1 MIFNEKVSVFIV
13 LEKVHVIT
21 SMSTSD
27 SSTSELSDQSG
38 SDSVPKIANEARPK
52 LEPSGAAPPKPQSAD
67 VNERP
72 FKAPKPSAT
81 KPSRPPEADVEP
93 SGHSEP
99 KLQLSWTNRK
109 PTFRRTVGALFKKNW
124 LLKVRRPAAIVEFI
138 LACVIIFPL
147 QPIYEIAQTQRD
159 GFLMP
164 ELVYADEEFSNPNR
178 SDGLIGGMAL
188 YADSKFILLPD
199 TALQR
204 TLIAPGFE
212 FIWQIMANLPEPY
225 RRSFSTKYMNT
236 LKDMED
242 LIYSSDA
249 TGIGIHWPVSS
260 TQDCNVTELGEQ
272 LLLMQKGS
280 TEEKIL
286 MLTEK
291 IKNMTEAL
299 INPKITIYE
308 QSLMTLMGAGSLS
321 DILFIMRL
329 AIVTA
334 LASLPDS
341 MNQWQHQGLAM
352 NNTRWALQTYATV
365 STTQFFEIHIAVVFF
380 AILPVILSVMPD
392 FQTVLEEKDSKVAA
406 YTFLMGCPET
416 AYWLV
421 NFLMPFLLSVPPY
434 LLWSI
439 IITQWFG
446 MKGTDLTLMLV
457 ICLLFVIGHIWFILF
472 LSTFMKKGS
481 AGRSVTILLLVLTM
495 FFAFLHQYFTLD
507 ENISSTA
514 VKHIFSIVPLSAF
527 ELVMMSM
534 YTEAMNSRPP
544 FGWGDIGR
552 DIVYPPY
559 YGLLWL
565 FLDCIIYFL
574 LFLLFN
580 MTMPR
585 QFGTPPLG
593 WKRLLSIDAW
603 KRMFREDNNF
613 VGALSLKD
621 KEDFLQV
628 KGISKVY
635 HAGRDVQAL
644 DNIDFTIQTGEVIVV
659 IGPNGA
665 GKSTMI
671 NVIAGAI
678 EPSSGT
684 MQLLGGEE
692 MNRFKDIQRYLGIVF
707 QENVIINLLSV
718 REHMYLFGAFRGIPL
733 DVLEES
739 IDFYAHTLQLT
750 HMLANR
756 AGDLSGGQK
765 RKLCISLSLLGNPP
779 IVIMDE
785 PTAGVDVQARQLIW
799 KTIASLDKTTSL
811 ITSHALEEAEAVSSR
826 LFIVS
831 QGRLPFCGTS
841 TELRNKYQCGYLLRV
856 QGSDSSV
863 HQVLELAQSHV
874 PTARI
879 TEDRQD
885 TIAMPVDAAVPV
897 FLTHLQEK
905 LEEYGVVS
913 YAFAV
918 EQLEDMLLK
927 LIQTDEAAYQGK

>member
-1 MIFNEKVSVFIV
+1 LPARASAGSGAEG
-13 LEKVHVIT
+13 EP
-21 SMSTSD
+21 
-27 SSTSELSDQSG
+27 SDQ
-38 SDSVPKIANEARPK
+38 
-52 LEPSGAAPPKPQSAD
+52 
-67 VNERP
+67 
-72 FKAPKPSAT
+72 
-81 KPSRPPEADVEP
+81 
-93 SGHSEP
+93 SEP
-99 KLQLSWTNRK
+99 KLRLSWTNRN
-109 PTFRRTVGALFKKNW
+109 PTFKRSVGALFKKAW
-124 LLKVRRPAAIVEFI
+124 LLKIRRPAAIVEFV
-138 LACVIIFPL
+138 LACVIILPL
-147 QPIYEIAQTQRD
+147 YPIYEIAQITRD
-159 GFLMP
+159 GSLMP
-164 ELVYADEEFSNPNR
+164 DLVFADEQVSDMSR
-178 SDGLIGGMAL
+178 SDGLIGSMAM

-199 TALQR
+199 TEAQHS
-204 TLIAPGFE
+204 LIAPGFDY
-212 FIWQIMANLPEPY
+212 IWGLMELAPEPY
-225 RRSFSTKYMNT
+225 SRHFKTLYMNT
-236 LKDMED
+236 LQEMED
-242 LIYSSDA
+242 LVYSSDA
-249 TGIGIHWPVSS
+249 TGIGVYWPISP
-260 TQDCNVTELGEQ
+260 TQDCN
-272 LLLMQKGS
+272 
-280 TEEKIL
+280 
-286 MLTEK
+286 LTEFLTGGLSPERVK
-291 IKNMTEAL
+291 SFTEAL
-299 INPKITIYE
+299 TNPKFTIYE
-308 QSLMTLMGAGSLS
+308 QSLQTLMGAGSLS
-321 DILFIMRL
+321 DILFIIRK
-329 AIVTA
+329 AIVTL
-334 LASLPDS
+334 LASLDDEWS
-341 MNQWQHQGLAM
+341 DYQKQGQEMNE
-352 NNTRWALQTYATV
+352 TRWALQTYATV
-365 STTQFFEIHIAVVFF
+365 STVQFFEIQIAVVFF
-380 AILPVILSVMPD
+380 AILPVVLSVMPD

-406 YTFLMGCPET
+406 YTFLMGCSET

-421 NFLMPFLLSVPPY
+421 NFLMPFLLSIPPY

-446 MKGTDLTLMLV
+446 MKGTDVTLMFVL
-457 ICLLFVIGHIWFILF
+457 CLLFVIGHIWFIMF

-481 AGRSVTILLLVLTM
+481 TGRSVTILILVLTM

-507 ENISSTA
+507 ANNSSTA
-514 VKHIFSIVPLSAF
+514 VKHVFSIVPLSAF
-527 ELVMMSM
+527 ELVLMSM
-534 YTEAMNSRPP
+534 YGEAMNSQPP

-574 LFLLFN
+574 LYLLFN

-593 WKRLLSIDAW
+593 WARLLDIEAW
-603 KRMFREDNNF
+603 KRMFREDNNS

-621 KEDFLQV
+621 KEDFLEV
-628 KGISKVY
+628 KGLSKVY
-635 HAGRDVQAL
+635 RGTRDVQAL
-644 DNIDFTIQTGEVIVV
+644 DNVEFTIQTGEVIVV

-665 GKSTMI
+665 GKSTLI

-684 MQLLGGEE
+684 MRLLGGEE
-692 MNRFKDIQRYLGIVF
+692 VTRFKDIQRYLGITF

-765 RKLCISLSLLGNPP
+765 RKLCIALSLLGNPP
-779 IVIMDE
+779 VVIMDE

-799 KTIASLDKTTSL
+799 KTIASLDRTTSL

-856 QGSDSSV
+856 QGGEHSV
-863 HQVLELAQSHV
+863 QQVLELAQSHV
-874 PTARI
+874 AAARI
-879 TEDRQD
+879 TEDRHD

-927 LIQTDEAAYQGK
+927 LIQSDEAAYQAH